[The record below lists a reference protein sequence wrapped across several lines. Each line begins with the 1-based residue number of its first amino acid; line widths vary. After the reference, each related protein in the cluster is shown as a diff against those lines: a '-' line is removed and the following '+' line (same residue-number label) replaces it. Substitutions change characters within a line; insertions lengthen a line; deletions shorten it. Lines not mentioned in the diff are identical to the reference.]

1 MAEVEA
7 QKQVSFLAS
16 LAIRSHSC
24 ILVDNSLGRESRKTL
39 CNMVTLVITTD
50 GAKVVFADAN
60 WCEYTTAP
68 SKYDQDA
75 IPIPNDAKFKSLM

>member
-7 QKQVSFLAS
+7 QKQVSFLTS

-50 GAKVVFADAN
+50 GAKVVFADAG
-60 WCEYTTAP
+60 WCEYTTAHPNMTKTP
-68 SKYDQDA
+68 S
-75 IPIPNDAKFKSLM
+75 PFPMTLNSSR